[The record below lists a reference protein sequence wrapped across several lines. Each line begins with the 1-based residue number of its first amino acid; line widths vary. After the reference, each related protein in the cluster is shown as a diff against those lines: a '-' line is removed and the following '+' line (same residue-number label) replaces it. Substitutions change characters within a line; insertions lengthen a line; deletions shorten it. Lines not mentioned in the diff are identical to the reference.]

1 MFYMEKSSLVPA
13 PITSLLE
20 ERTHSTH
27 KTNGWVGSTDNGCGC
42 EDRNLVTVRNNMLY
56 SKLYMESNNNLTRG
70 RRF

>member
-13 PITSLLE
+13 PVTSLSE

-27 KTNGWVGSTDNGCGC
+27 KTSGWVGCTDNGCGC

-56 SKLYMESNNNLTRG
+56 LKLYMESNNNLTRG
-70 RRF
+70 RQF